1 MSRFLQVFY
10 VFFSAAMLAL
20 AIPNELIKLGS
31 PLAGFIS
38 LIPLYIAYSNLK
50 SYKEASAIFALHT
63 FLVHVMTSFWLA
75 FFKDFAALTLGAS
88 AVGTGIIGGFI
99 GLLMYLPAAAS
110 SKNILSE
117 SEYSH
122 AGAYSVPFKVFWF
135 AAVYTFYEWI
145 KSIGWLGYPW
155 GTISSAMFRLK
166 IFIQIADITG
176 TYGISFLAALFSA
189 AAAEG
194 LLLFGRKNSINAHSA
209 FMSYSA
215 AVKTTIALFALTFI
229 YGIWQYN
236 APRKPLKYLNTITI
250 QQNADPW
257 MQVDDNNT
265 ILLSQ
270 RLIDKKLEECKA
282 ENKRVDLIV
291 WSEGCLRYSFPNAK
305 YHYEYFPQE
314 EPLIPYIR
322 KTGIPFI
329 IGAPYKPDEVSER
342 IFNAAL
348 LFDSEGFF
356 RGAYGKNH
364 LVPFAEAIPFSNI
377 PAVRDF
383 LKNVINISAGWVPG
397 DQYVLF
403 DVPAHNPV
411 NRILPPV
418 KIVSLAQTAEEQ
430 KRAEDAPPLVK
441 LGVPICFDDTFPE
454 VCTPIVKS
462 GAELLMNLTDDSWSK
477 LDSAEY
483 QHFTVAAFRA
493 IELRTTLARSTN
505 AGFSAIV
512 DPAGRIKNSM
522 RNFTAD
528 SMFTSIPVYAQKST
542 VYMKFGNWLP
552 KSIFL
557 FIIVKAVYVFI
568 CIKNNKS
575 AEPRSERKKLD
586 RFRKRMLKKK
596 RI

>member
-50 SYKEASAIFALHT
+50 SYKEAAAIFALHT

-99 GLLMYLPAAAS
+99 GVLMYLPAAAS

-122 AGAYSVPFKVFWF
+122 ADAYSVPFKVFWF

-176 TYGISFLAALFSA
+176 TYGISFLAALFA
-189 AAAEG
+189 AASAEG
-194 LLLFGRKNSINAHSA
+194 FLLFGRKNSINAHSA

-236 APRKPLKYLNTITI
+236 APRKPLKYLNTIMI

-257 MQVDDNNT
+257 MQADDNNT

-282 ENKRVDLIV
+282 ENKRIDLIV

-348 LFDSEGFF
+348 LFDREGFF

-397 DQYVLF
+397 DQYVCL
-403 DVPAHNPV
+403 
-411 NRILPPV
+411 
-418 KIVSLAQTAEEQ
+418 
-430 KRAEDAPPLVK
+430 
-441 LGVPICFDDTFPE
+441 DDTFPE
-454 VCTPIVKS
+454 VGTPIVNS

-522 RNFTAD
+522 ENFTAD

-568 CIKNNKS
+568 FIKNNKS

>member
-31 PLAGFIS
+31 PLAGFIA
-38 LIPLYIAYSNLK
+38 LIPLYIVYSNLK
-50 SYKEASAIFALHT
+50 SYKEAAAVFALHT

-110 SKNILSE
+110 SKHIFSE
-117 SEYSH
+117 SEYSY
-122 AGAYSVPFKVFWF
+122 ADAYSVPFKVFWF

-166 IFIQIADITG
+166 TFIQIADITG

-189 AAAEG
+189 AAGEG
-194 LLLFGRKNSINAHSA
+194 ILLFGNKNNINARSV
-209 FMSYSA
+209 FTSYA
-215 AVKTTIALFALTFI
+215 AVVKTAVALFALTFL

-236 APRKPLKYLNTITI
+236 LPRKPIKYLNTITI

-257 MQVDDNNT
+257 AQSGDGDT

-270 RLIDKKLEECKA
+270 RLVDKKLEECKA
-282 ENKRVDLIV
+282 ENKRVDLVV
-291 WSEGCLRYSFPNAK
+291 WSEGCLRYTFPDAR
-305 YHYEYFPQE
+305 YHYEYFPPEQ
-314 EPLIPYIR
+314 PLIPYIG

-329 IGAPYKPDEVSER
+329 IGAPYRPDENSGR

-348 LFDSEGFF
+348 LFDAEGRL

-364 LVPFAEAIPFSNI
+364 LVPFAEAIPFSNV
-377 PAVRDF
+377 PAIRDF
-383 LKNVINISAGWVPG
+383 LKNVIHISAGWSPG

-411 NRILPPV
+411 NKILPAV
-418 KIVSLAQTAEEQ
+418 KIVSLAQRADEQ
-430 KRAEDAPPLVK
+430 KRDEDAPPYVRF
-441 LGVPICFDDTFPE
+441 GTPICFDDTFPE
-454 VCTPIVKS
+454 VCTPIVKN

-483 QHFTVAAFRA
+483 QHFAVAAFRA

-505 AGFSAIV
+505 AGFSAVV

-522 RNFTAD
+522 KNFTAD
-528 SMFTSIPVYAQKST
+528 SMFTAIPVYKRECT
-542 VYMKFGNWLP
+542 VYMRFGNWLP
-552 KSIFL
+552 KLIFL
-557 FIIVKAVYVFI
+557 FIIANAVCVFVCVKTGRFE
-568 CIKNNKS
+568 
-575 AEPRSERKKLD
+575 EPESERKKLD
-586 RFRKRMLKKK
+586 KFRKRMLKKY